1 LVKIVERWVT
11 LTVNRLL
18 LAWSVGYVVF
28 FFSVEIASC
37 GLRCVF
43 VWLFS
48 VVRRLPCWFLQI
60 SQCVGLFSVDSQLDH
75 GSSQM
80 NIHLREIPF
89 PVTYKKKKKPL
100 LPVMR
105 GQWSWVGEMVEVNT
119 SVKIVLFAI
128 LTFER

>member
-1 LVKIVERWVT
+1 VERWVT

-89 PVTYKKKKKPL
+89 PVTYKKKKKTPFTCNAWSM
-100 LPVMR
+100 VMGWRDGR
-105 GQWSWVGEMVEVNT
+105 G
-119 SVKIVLFAI
+119 KHLCKDYFICYFDI
-128 LTFER
+128 